1 MGKVKKEMN
10 EEIII
15 LPQDVIEALNLKD
28 GQRIE
33 AKQVYIVKVDPFD

>member
-15 LPQDVIEALNLKD
+15 LPEAFAEALNLKD

-33 AKQVYIVKVDPFD
+33 TKQSYIIKVDPFD